1 MQNYTPINHAEI
13 FSSVESIL
21 DFLSPTEAEQK
32 DDTGKPLGLCKS
44 YGLPLWHP
52 FSNRGLGI
60 ITGAK
65 LENEKIHLI
74 LTFSVNPQ
82 IPMAEAISRKWT
94 VNELLVQ
101 SPEEIANFFVN
112 GTIFGTDDGQF
123 VIENGPNEFTW
134 TYRAPICPECQKKE
148 ENADS

>member
-1 MQNYTPINHAEI
+1 
-13 FSSVESIL
+13 
-21 DFLSPTEAEQK
+21 
-32 DDTGKPLGLCKS
+32 
-44 YGLPLWHP
+44 
-52 FSNRGLGI
+52 
-60 ITGAK
+60 
-65 LENEKIHLI
+65 
-74 LTFSVNPQ
+74 
-82 IPMAEAISRKWT
+82 MAEAISRKWT